1 MTRVITRGHLL
12 GTSRHNRVSCPSTIA
27 PIRDPALD
35 PDLLPPMTESDLR
48 AVLLL
53 RAVEPIGVAADRL
66 GDAEWA
72 SREARRR
79 LGEQAPPE
87 AWLGERARLAL
98 ARLGEREPG
107 LRRWLQAQ
115 LPGIDGRAGGAAS
128 RWAAALLLL
137 TAALLGLAGETVGA
151 THHINLLAPPL
162 LGLLV
167 WNLGVYA
174 WLAVQALRAAWR
186 PSRQAQARGVHPAH
200 GPQTA
205 HGPHGAGGPLLRGL
219 LAGAARLQSALGA
232 AAESAATTAT
242 TASVPIVA
250 ALAAARARFHRDWL
264 AATAPLQAAR
274 AVALLHAAAALLAL
288 GALASLYARGLVL
301 DYRAGWDS
309 TFLDAGQVRAAL
321 GVLLGPAAAFSG
333 QLLPDAA
340 ALAGLRLSQG
350 GGEGAARWIH
360 LWAITLLGAVVLP
373 RLALAAA
380 AAWRA
385 RRLATQ
391 LPLPDDDGLRR
402 LLRSASGQP
411 LAVAVLP
418 YSYQLDAARQAALL
432 QVLDDL
438 WGPGVLPQLQ
448 PSLPLG
454 AEDDLPRGLP
464 QPLPATVVALFA
476 LTATPERETHG
487 AFLRALAGQMSVSPT
502 ANPAAGRALEV
513 MVDESGFRQ
522 RLAGQSLGERLA
534 QRRAAWLALAA
545 EQGLVP
551 RFINLRADA

>member
-1 MTRVITRGHLL
+1 
-12 GTSRHNRVSCPSTIA
+12 
-27 PIRDPALD
+27 
-35 PDLLPPMTESDLR
+35 MTESDLR

-53 RAVEPIGVAADRL
+53 RAVAPLGGAADRSA
-66 GDAEWA
+66 DADWA
-72 SREARRR
+72 GQEARRR

-87 AWLGERARLAL
+87 AWLAERARLAL
-98 ARLGEREPG
+98 ARLGEREPF
-107 LRRWLQAQ
+107 LRPWLQAQ
-115 LPGIDGRAGGAAS
+115 LPGTDGRAVGAAS
-128 RWAAALLLL
+128 RWAAGLWLL

-174 WLAVQALRAAWR
+174 LLAAQALQAAWR
-186 PSRQAQARGVHPAH
+186 PGHLVRA
-200 GPQTA
+200 
-205 HGPHGAGGPLLRGL
+205 AGGPPAEGFNSVGGPLRRGL
-219 LAGAARLQSALGA
+219 LAGAARLQAVLGANAEA
-232 AAESAATTAT
+232 AAESAGM
-242 TASVPIVA
+242 TASAPQVA
-250 ALAAARARFHRDWL
+250 AMAAARARFHRDWL

-274 AVALLHAAAALLAL
+274 VVALLHAAAALLAL

-321 GVLLGPAAAFSG
+321 GLLLGPAAAVIG
-333 QLLPDAA
+333 QPLPDAA

-350 GGEGAARWIH
+350 AGDGAARWIH
-360 LWAITLLGAVVLP
+360 LWAITLLAAVVLP

-380 AAWRA
+380 AVWRA
-385 RRLATQ
+385 RRLATH

-402 LLRSASGQP
+402 LLRAAGGQH

-432 QVLDDL
+432 RVLDDC

-454 AEDDLPRGLP
+454 AEDALPRGLP
-464 QPLPATVVALFA
+464 QPLPATVVVLFA
-476 LTATPERETHG
+476 MTATPERETHG
-487 AFLRALAGQMSVSPT
+487 AFLRAMAGQIAT
-502 ANPAAGRALEV
+502 GPAARPAPARSLEL

-522 RLAGQSLGERLA
+522 RLAGPALAERLA

-551 RFINLRADA
+551 RFINLGTAA